1 MLRLF
6 SDAPPCLDVDV
17 DDLIFFYE
25 IPRKKK
31 GEFKWVFFFL
41 QQFLVINKHVS
52 TNTATGSG
60 TTHRE
65 GEKPSPSN
73 VGWPYQNATSAL
85 LQLERHGRDFIDLFG

>member
-60 TTHRE
+60 TTHT
-65 GEKPSPSN
+65 EKERN
-73 VGWPYQNATSAL
+73 LRL
-85 LQLERHGRDFIDLFG
+85 LTLAGPIKMPRVL